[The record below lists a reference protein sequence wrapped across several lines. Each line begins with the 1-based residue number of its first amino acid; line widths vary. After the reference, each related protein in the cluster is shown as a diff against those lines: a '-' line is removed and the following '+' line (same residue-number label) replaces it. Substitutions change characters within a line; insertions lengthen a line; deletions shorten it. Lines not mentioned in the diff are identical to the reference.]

1 MRSTVGR
8 VPPVDQCPTE
18 IFRPC
23 RALSRRL
30 AALSCTAGIAGARKA
45 PGSAPF
51 SRSRPVMCKDSGIK
65 RLDWLR
71 EPDSNPH
78 YAAGI
83 LPRVRSRLAP
93 QPDLRYCFNSIIL
106 DRRDRR
112 RMTTSSC
119 SIQPSPSK
127 PSRKASSRCRFVDL
141 FSTSVSAWLAMSIG
155 WRRTK
160 LNGVYSRPY

>member
-71 EPDSNPH
+71 SQSRANPSLAGNSLLTGKITGNFAKSEPIGASVAGKRV
-78 YAAGI
+78 AA
-83 LPRVRSRLAP
+83 
-93 QPDLRYCFNSIIL
+93 
-106 DRRDRR
+106 
-112 RMTTSSC
+112 TT
-119 SIQPSPSK
+119 
-127 PSRKASSRCRFVDL
+127 A
-141 FSTSVSAWLAMSIG
+141 
-155 WRRTK
+155 
-160 LNGVYSRPY
+160 